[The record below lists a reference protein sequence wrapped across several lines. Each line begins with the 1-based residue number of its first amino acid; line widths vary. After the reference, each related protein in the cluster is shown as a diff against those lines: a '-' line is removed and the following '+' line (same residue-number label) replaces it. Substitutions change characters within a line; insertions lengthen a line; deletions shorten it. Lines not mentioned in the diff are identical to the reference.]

1 MATIRKETTVSA
13 SPNDLWSKLIDDP
26 NTWPEWLTPLRGLDE
41 TVSGKVRAGLS
52 FSARVGKL
60 SAKIKV
66 RTVKPGRELQWS
78 GGPGMMLAMGSG
90 MKGKLEFTPA
100 GEGTKVNLTM
110 VTPMMFAPMMKM
122 MTGLNTGEE
131 MTKTIANIKKLGDE

>member
-13 SPNDLWSKLIDDP
+13 SPADLWAKIIDDP
-26 NTWPEWLTPLRGLDE
+26 NIWPDWLTPVRGLDE
-41 TVSGKVRAGLS
+41 VVEGKVRAGLT

-66 RTVKPGRELQWS
+66 RKVSPGKEIQWS

-90 MKGKLEFTPA
+90 MKGKLEFTPS

-122 MTGLNTGEE
+122 MTGLNTGDE
-131 MTKTIANIKKLGDE
+131 MTKTIANIKRLGDA